1 MENEQSKEMGQFEEI
16 TNIIPEKE
24 DETIVDENK
33 LSKEQNKENNNLNRD
48 ENKNFIS
55 KSNLNSEVNSDF
67 KKNYSNKSAAKT
79 ILEGEKEK
87 YENKNGFNN
96 KSKSQ
101 EINDEKIGNNI
112 LLNIKND
119 NDEDKNYNNNCKITN
134 NHINVNINKREEI
147 KDKNNRYSIE
157 DSKKDNENELFLK
170 NNKNNIEENNQ
181 INYLEK
187 ENTIQLNQMK
197 KSFND
202 YFVDD
207 PEIKIMRLSDMD
219 NNSYL
224 NSVLR
229 CLLNIEELKYYFL
242 DEDETKIIYNK
253 IYEKRLSF
261 AIHRLFVHVYT
272 DQINQIY
279 ELDKIKNVLE
289 EKSPYFK
296 QNSEMN
302 PNICLNFILYQLDY
316 ELNLKKDNNSFL
328 KVNQYSEKEV
338 IDTGRKNC
346 IQNNDSIIS
355 KTFSWHELNKA
366 HCKNCKQIK
375 YKFQS
380 YTTFDLDIHNF
391 YKERRRNRISI
402 YDCLEFFIS
411 KKTKSKVYC
420 DSCEAFIE
428 VENSK
433 SIIGVPKN
441 LIFIIDRGDFDEKL
455 MNINFLLD
463 SEIDI
468 QAYCEE
474 IQTYT
479 KYELNG
485 IVSIFNEKYI
495 SLVKNDEDSWLLFD
509 DSKIQM
515 IENNFALNEND
526 NSNIKHIPCILFYK
540 LLNNQ

>member
-1 MENEQSKEMGQFEEI
+1 M
-16 TNIIPEKE
+16 II
-24 DETIVDENK
+24 I
-33 LSKEQNKENNNLNRD
+33 
-48 ENKNFIS
+48 
-55 KSNLNSEVNSDF
+55 
-67 KKNYSNKSAAKT
+67 
-79 ILEGEKEK
+79 
-87 YENKNGFNN
+87 
-96 KSKSQ
+96 
-101 EINDEKIGNNI
+101 
-112 LLNIKND
+112 
-119 NDEDKNYNNNCKITN
+119 
-134 NHINVNINKREEI
+134 
-147 KDKNNRYSIE
+147 
-157 DSKKDNENELFLK
+157 
-170 NNKNNIEENNQ
+170 
-181 INYLEK
+181 
-187 ENTIQLNQMK
+187 
-197 KSFND
+197 

-253 IYEKRLSF
+253 IDEKRLSF

-279 ELDKIKNVLE
+279 KLDKIKKVLE
-289 EKSPYFK
+289 EKSPYFN

-338 IDTGRKNC
+338 IDKGRKNY

-366 HCKNCKQIK
+366 RCKNCKQIK

-420 DSCEAFIE
+420 DSCEAFTK

-441 LIFIIDRGDFDEKL
+441 LIFIIDRGDLDEKL

-468 QAYCEE
+468 QPYCEE
-474 IQTYT
+474 IQTST

-540 LLNNQ
+540 LLSNQ